1 MIAAGKPAQSKGLR
15 PTPAKRLLVIDDDE
29 IQRMHVRGLAQTVGY
44 TVDPAASIAEAQRQM
59 AVCTYDVMVVDLALD
74 GEDGIEVLRAI
85 KAAGQNPEIVVISG
99 SEDRIRDAVVGY
111 GRAMGLSMLGEL
123 RKPMQPT
130 QFKTYLSN
138 ASQRAVRKAERAAA
152 PEILRPELMR
162 AISDGA
168 IYASYQPQID
178 LASGLMVGAEAL
190 ARWQSPIHG
199 SVPPDIFVA
208 AAERHGLERQLT
220 DLILNQALQAAKP
233 WVARCPNFR
242 VAVNV
247 PATVFSKI
255 EFADSVFAML
265 SRVGLPPA
273 NLTLELTESAAHGD
287 IAASI
292 DVMCRLRI
300 GGVHLSLDDYGTGFS
315 SLARLRASPV
325 GELKIDRSFVTNM
338 DTDNYSNIIVQ
349 ATIAMAK
356 KIGMRIV
363 AEGIET
369 KAVADMLAREG
380 ADIGQGYLYARPMV
394 AAEIA
399 PRLPANCS

>member
-1 MIAAGKPAQSKGLR
+1 
-15 PTPAKRLLVIDDDE
+15 
-29 IQRMHVRGLAQTVGY
+29 
-44 TVDPAASIAEAQRQM
+44 
-59 AVCTYDVMVVDLALD
+59 
-74 GEDGIEVLRAI
+74 
-85 KAAGQNPEIVVISG
+85 
-99 SEDRIRDAVVGY
+99 
-111 GRAMGLSMLGEL
+111 MLG
-123 RKPMQPT
+123 
-130 QFKTYLSN
+130 
-138 ASQRAVRKAERAAA
+138 
-152 PEILRPELMR
+152 
-162 AISDGA
+162 
-168 IYASYQPQID
+168 
-178 LASGLMVGAEAL
+178 
-190 ARWQSPIHG
+190 
-199 SVPPDIFVA
+199 
-208 AAERHGLERQLT
+208 
-220 DLILNQALQAAKP
+220 
-233 WVARCPNFR
+233 
-242 VAVNV
+242 
-247 PATVFSKI
+247 
-255 EFADSVFAML
+255 
-265 SRVGLPPA
+265 RVGLPPG
-273 NLTLELTESAAHGD
+273 NLTLELTESAALED